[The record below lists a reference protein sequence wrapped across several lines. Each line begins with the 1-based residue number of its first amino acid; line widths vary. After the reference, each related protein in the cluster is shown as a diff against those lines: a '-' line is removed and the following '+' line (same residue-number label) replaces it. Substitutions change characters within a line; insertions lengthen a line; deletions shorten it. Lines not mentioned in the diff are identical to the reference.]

1 MPARIRLAR
10 RGRKGFAYYH
20 IVIADRRAPRD
31 GKFIEKVGM
40 YNPNTNPATIELE
53 FDKVLD
59 WYMKGAQPTETVRA
73 ILSYKGILYKKH
85 LLDGV
90 RKGAFDQEEAD
101 KRFQTWLQEK
111 EAKIQA
117 KRDRIADEKK
127 EDLGKRLKAETK
139 VRETKAQELAKKA
152 SDLAEKIRKAGEKD
166 EGAPEAEVEVQ
177 SEAATPDEAAT
188 PEGIAAEEVTTPQEQ
203 VTEPEVQEKPRTAE
217 AKGKEKK
224 KKHTPADDATETAP
238 EAGEAKTAKPAED
251 EPAASEPGKPEEQE

>member
-59 WYMKGAQPTETVRA
+59 WLHKGAQPTETVRA
-73 ILSYKGILYKKH
+73 ILSYKGVLYKKH
-85 LLDGV
+85 LLQGV
-90 RKGAFDQEEAD
+90 KKGAFDEEEAQ
-101 KRFQTWLQEK
+101 KRFLTWLQEK

-117 KRDRIADEKK
+117 KRDRIVDEKK
-127 EDLGKRLKAETK
+127 EDRTQRLKAETK

-152 SDLAEKIRKAGEKD
+152 SALAEKIRKAAAGEAA
-166 EGAPEAEVEVQ
+166 EEEAPEAEPVAPE
-177 SEAATPDEAAT
+177 TPVT
-188 PEGIAAEEVTTPQEQ
+188 AEETPAQAQ
-203 VTEPEVQEKPRTAE
+203 VTEPQQEEEPVAAGEDEEKAKKPAAAADEPKDTPDAE
-217 AKGKEKK
+217 EEAGAE
-224 KKHTPADDATETAP
+224 PADDDQPSSDKE
-238 EAGEAKTAKPAED
+238 
-251 EPAASEPGKPEEQE
+251 KPEEKE

>member
-40 YNPNTNPATIELE
+40 YNPNTNPATIELD

-59 WYMKGAQPTETVRA
+59 WFIKGAQPTETVRA
-73 ILSYKGILYKKH
+73 ILSYKGVLYKKH
-85 LLDGV
+85 LLEGV
-90 RKGAFDQEEAD
+90 RKGAFDQEEAE

-127 EDLGKRLKAETK
+127 EDITKRLKAETK

-152 SDLAEKIRKAGEKD
+152 SDLAEKIRKAGDKETGD
-166 EGAPEAEVEVQ
+166 AEAVEEPQ
-177 SEAATPDEAAT
+177 EEAAATDIAAT
-188 PEGIAAEEVTTPQEQ
+188 PESPAAEEVTKPQEQ
-203 VTEPEVQEKPRTAE
+203 VSEPEVQEKPKAPE

-224 KKHTPADDATETAP
+224 KKHAPVADATETAP
-238 EAGEAKTAKPAED
+238 EAAEVKATEPGED
-251 EPAASEPGKPEEQE
+251 EPAASEHGKPEEQE

>member
-40 YNPNTNPATIELE
+40 YNPNTNPATIELD

-59 WYMKGAQPTETVRA
+59 WFIKGAQPTETVRA

-85 LLDGV
+85 LLEGV
-90 RKGAFDQEEAD
+90 KKGAFDQEEAD
-101 KRFQTWLQEK
+101 KRFQTWLQAK

-117 KRDRIADEKK
+117 KRDRISDEQK
-127 EDLGKRLKAETK
+127 EDTGKRLKAETK
-139 VRETKAQELAKKA
+139 VRETRAQELAKKA
-152 SDLAEKIRKAGEKD
+152 SDLVEKIRKAGDKETGD
-166 EGAPEAEVEVQ
+166 AEAEEEPQ
-177 SEAATPDEAAT
+177 KEAAAADIAAT
-188 PEGIAAEEVTTPQEQ
+188 PETAASEEVTIQQEQ
-203 VTEPEVQEKPRTAE
+203 VSEPEVQEKPEAAE

-224 KKHTPADDATETAP
+224 KKHAPAADAPETPPRDTEAKATEP
-238 EAGEAKTAKPAED
+238 GED
-251 EPAASEPGKPEEQE
+251 EPAASEPEKPEEQE